1 MNFEMGE
8 NIMEDGNP
16 TINRL
21 EDQINWYD
29 QKSQFNQ
36 SRYKI
41 YKVAVILVAA
51 IIPFAAGMGA
61 SSSLIPYITG
71 GLGVVIILLEGLQS
85 LNQYQTN
92 WTNYRSICEGLKHEK
107 YLWLAK
113 AGSYSSASEPDKLLA
128 ERIESLISQEH
139 AKWVMSQESAAKA
152 NEKKE

>member
-1 MNFEMGE
+1 
-8 NIMEDGNP
+8 
-16 TINRL
+16 
-21 EDQINWYD
+21 
-29 QKSQFNQ
+29 
-36 SRYKI
+36 
-41 YKVAVILVAA
+41 
-51 IIPFAAGMGA
+51 MGA

-128 ERIESLISQEH
+128 ERIESLTHPEH

-152 NEKKE
+152 NEKQE